1 MLAELQEEA
10 AIERVRE
17 RMHLRY
23 DQTVVP
29 GEVDRVLAGAHHRF
43 DGCRVRAF
51 VPVLV
56 ERQVRT
62 ELDHSPKQQW

>member
-1 MLAELQEEA
+1 MLAEPQEES

-17 RMHLRY
+17 RMHQRY
-23 DQTVVP
+23 DQAMVP
-29 GEVDRVLAGAHHRF
+29 AEVDRVLAGAHHRF

-62 ELDHSPKQQW
+62 ELDHRPRQHS